1 MAILKNL
8 ILILLGIGGG
18 TVISGAVFAFIA
30 IIGVVP
36 RLAQKTNTEKYI
48 MAYENAIV
56 AGGMFGVFTILFDYY
71 LPIGAVPVMLYSLAI
86 GIFYGCLAVS
96 LAEVLNVI
104 PILARRTMLTR
115 GIKYFVL
122 AIALGKALGA
132 VLYYFVDGFYV
143 I

>member
-1 MAILKNL
+1 MTILKYL

-36 RLAQKTNTEKYI
+36 RLAQKTKTEKYI
-48 MAYENAIV
+48 MVYENAIV
-56 AGGMFGVFTILFDYY
+56 TGGIFGAFTILFDYY
-71 LPIGAVPVMLYSLAI
+71 LPIGTIPAMLYSLSI

-104 PILARRTMLTR
+104 PILARRTMLTK